1 MMFDPSTVNLM
12 FTHSANHRNF
22 FAVIQHVCLQKLLI
36 FKLLATFWDARVDD
50 VVLLLYVFVIVRVLD
65 RLVAFRALELQGFEY
80 IQKGSPYFD
89 RFERISAL
97 GTSVFSAQPSFDTAG
112 AH

>member
-1 MMFDPSTVNLM
+1 M
-12 FTHSANHRNF
+12 FTHSANQRNF

-36 FKLLATFWDARVDD
+36 FKLSATFWDAHEDD

-65 RLVAFRALELQGFEY
+65 LLGTFHAFELQGFEY
-80 IQKGSPYFD
+80 IQKGSLHFD
-89 RFERISAL
+89 SFERISAL
-97 GTSVFSAQPSFDTAG
+97 GTRVFFSQPGFDAAG

>member
-1 MMFDPSTVNLM
+1 MMFYRSTVNLM

-22 FAVIQHVCLQKLLI
+22 FAVIQHVWLQTLLI
-36 FKLLATFWDARVDD
+36 FKLLATFWDAHENV

-65 RLVAFRALELQGFEY
+65 SLVAFFAFELQSAED

-89 RFERISAL
+89 SLKRISAL
-97 GTSVFSAQPSFDTAG
+97 GTSVFFAQPSFDTAG